1 MDTLSPKQC
10 ILIRV
15 VSSFMGDN
23 MKLGIEQGVVNLGVS
38 VHVLIFLSL
47 PPKLC

>member
-15 VSSFMGDN
+15 VSSFVGDN
-23 MKLGIEQGVVNLGVS
+23 TELGIEQGVVNLGVS
-38 VHVLIFLSL
+38 IN
-47 PPKLC
+47 CMY